1 MIDLPAFDAMADVLM
16 PTQIERRKKGRGAAT
31 AIAIGTLL
39 ILDDGSRC
47 VFAGYD
53 QNGNLLCYPP
63 DD

>member
-1 MIDLPAFDAMADVLM
+1 MIDLPAFDAAADVMM
-16 PTQIERRKKGRGAAT
+16 PAQIERRKKGRGVGT

-53 QNGNLLCYPP
+53 QNGNLLCYPEE
-63 DD
+63 D